1 MGVQWLSKIL
11 FYHVKNSEMR
21 LSRILWVNVE
31 RERERANYH
40 SKIAGFLEPHHC
52 VRVIERLFDLSKL
65 CPLVIRQCN
74 GFIPSK
80 FGERERERERER
92 VIKLFKLTTLPF
104 TTETSCYPL
113 KCASTE
119 TWSTVSIFYIYHR
132 LVWCTYCH
140 TTQKILLKCADS
152 EEDNIN

>member
-1 MGVQWLSKIL
+1 M
-11 FYHVKNSEMR
+11 M
-21 LSRILWVNVE
+21 LSRILWVNMERE

-80 FGERERERERER
+80 FGERERERERESYKA
-92 VIKLFKLTTLPF
+92 VQIDNPTLHYGNVML
-104 TTETSCYPL
+104 SA
-113 KCASTE
+113 K
-119 TWSTVSIFYIYHR
+119 VR
-132 LVWCTYCH
+132 LY
-140 TTQKILLKCADS
+140 
-152 EEDNIN
+152 